1 MAMKFDV
8 ITIFP
13 RMVEAGLAEGVVG
26 RARTAGLLDI
36 VVHNL
41 RDFTTDKHHVVDD
54 VPFGGGPGMVMK
66 PEPFFAALSAI
77 RERRGDPDA
86 VILLSP
92 AGERFSQD
100 GAKRLAGHRHIVL
113 LCGRYE
119 GIDERVRDA
128 LATEEMSI
136 GDYVLSG
143 GEIPAL
149 AVIDAT
155 ARLVPGVVGD
165 DSSVEGDSFTRGL
178 LDYPHYTRPA
188 EFEGRRVP
196 DVLLSGHH
204 AEIRRW
210 RRETALQRT
219 IDRRPDLLAGAE
231 LDADEREWLKRS
243 KS

>member
-1 MAMKFDV
+1 MKVDV

-13 RMVEAGLAEGVVG
+13 HMIEAGLTEGVVG
-26 RARTAGLLDI
+26 RARSAGLLDI

-66 PEPFFAALSAI
+66 PEPFFAALAAI
-77 RERRGDPDA
+77 
-86 VILLSP
+86 
-92 AGERFSQD
+92 
-100 GAKRLAGHRHIVL
+100 GHVVL

-128 LATEEMSI
+128 LATEEISI

-143 GEIPAL
+143 GEVPAL
-149 AVIDAT
+149 AVIDAV

-165 DSSVEGDSFTRGL
+165 DQSVEADSFTRGL

-188 EFEGRRVP
+188 EFEGLKVP
-196 DVLLSGHH
+196 DVLVSGHH
-204 AEIRRW
+204 GEIRRW

-219 IDRRPDLLAGAE
+219 VERRPDLLADAA

>member
-1 MAMKFDV
+1 VRIDV
-8 ITIFP
+8 VTIFP
-13 RMVEAGLAEGVVG
+13 KMVEAGLAEGVVG

-41 RDFTTDKHHVVDD
+41 RDFTTDRHHVVDD

-66 PEPFFAALSAI
+66 PEPFFAALNVI
-77 RERRGDPDA
+77 RERRGSPDVVA
-86 VILLSP
+86 LLSP
-92 AGERFSQD
+92 AGERFSQQ
-100 GAKRLAGHRHIVL
+100 GAKRLAAMRHLVL

-119 GIDERVRDA
+119 GIDERVKDA
-128 LATEEMSI
+128 LATEEISI

-149 AVIDAT
+149 TVIDAV

-165 DSSVEGDSFTRGL
+165 DQSVEGDSFTRGL

-188 EFEGRRVP
+188 EFEGRQVP
-196 DVLLSGHH
+196 GVLLSGHH

-210 RRETALQRT
+210 RREAALRRT
-219 IDRRPDLLAGAE
+219 QERRPDLLASAE
-231 LDADEREWLKRS
+231 LDADEQEWLKRS